1 MQYNVLYIIRNNPN
15 LYHYLKYHS
24 YWFKQLIRNPNSI
37 KNMEAEMKKEYKL
50 TASDKLRKVSDNI
63 NLIKAFM
70 EIV

>member
-1 MQYNVLYIIRNNPN
+1 MQYNVLHIIRNNPN

-24 YWFKQLIRNPNSI
+24 YWFKQLILNPNSI